1 MENKKKIVFFLF
13 LTLLGSLVACNRH
26 CPCTQQGTGF
36 VWHSE
41 PKEANVLH
49 ISIHPS
55 ILPFSGKTLEV
66 KYVKMNGALHP
77 VSEVVDCKSFINI
90 FDSEDSVA
98 RRNNEYYRIN
108 PIVNYF
114 KDKNYLYFYIEQ
126 EKPPYDDFL
135 TVMGKCDDYEVLGG
149 EYLQVGDKIY
159 SRGVEVAG
167 ADLASF
173 HTIEV
178 LRKYS
183 EWQAI
188 LGKDKNHIYLYDKP
202 MTKSQSEGF
211 IIDSSLLF
219 SDGESA
225 NFINKYK
232 DYSSI
237 DSINVSQKS
246 FDATYHHCGK
256 GHFDFHKQD
265 LKFIKDKTL
274 REEIAYYY
282 VIRVGEENLCEEP
295 TAVLL
300 SQGGEEFYL
309 NTLKGVENACGFPE
323 NTPVTCQ
330 AYWLKIHTPNG
341 VFDEVVIYDMKN
353 TVK

>member
-1 MENKKKIVFFLF
+1 MKH
-13 LTLLGSLVACNRH
+13 LLPFIALLLLVSCSSKLD
-26 CPCTQQGTGF
+26 TQQGTGF
-36 VWHSE
+36 AWHSD
-41 PKEANVLH
+41 PKEGNLLH
-49 ISIHPS
+49 ITDYPAIS
-55 ILPFSGKTLEV
+55 PFNGKTYVV
-66 KYVKMNGALHP
+66 KYVKMNGKLYP
-77 VSEVVDCKSFINI
+77 LSDVVDCKSFINI
-90 FDSEDSVA
+90 YDSEDSVA

-114 KDKNYLYFYIEQ
+114 KDKKYLYFYVQQ

-135 TVMGKCDDYEVLGG
+135 TVMGKCNDYEVLGG
-149 EYLQVGDKIY
+149 EYLRVGDKIY

-167 ADLASF
+167 ADVASF

-183 EWQAI
+183 EWHAI

-225 NFINKYK
+225 NLINKYM

-246 FDATYHHCGK
+246 FDAIYHHCGK
-256 GHFDFHKQD
+256 GRFDFIKQD

-282 VIRVGEENLCEEP
+282 VIRDGEENLCEEP

-309 NTLKGVENACGFPE
+309 NTLKEVENACSFPE

-341 VFDEVVIYDMKN
+341 VFDVVVIYDMKN

>member
-1 MENKKKIVFFLF
+1 MKPLTF
-13 LTLLGSLVACNRH
+13 TLLLFALLLCVACTDSH
-26 CPCTQQGTGF
+26 TSSQPTEALQTPTQEYIFEGT
-36 VWHSE
+36 E
-41 PKEANVLH
+41 PFWQME
-49 ISIHPS
+49 IHNDS
-55 ILPFSGKTLEV
+55 ILLFCDNKEVQMRATFAEKSVNGNTIGFSNDEIYGIINENWKHNCCYSISEKDSLPYEIFFVFEGKT
-66 KYVKMNGALHP
+66 
-77 VSEVVDCKSFINI
+77 
-90 FDSEDSVA
+90 
-98 RRNNEYYRIN
+98 YRGCG
-108 PIVNYF
+108 
-114 KDKNYLYFYIEQ
+114 
-126 EKPPYDDFL
+126 EKRP
-135 TVMGKCDDYEVLGG
+135 
-149 EYLQVGDKIY
+149 
-159 SRGVEVAG
+159 
-167 ADLASF
+167 
-173 HTIEV
+173 
-178 LRKYS
+178 
-183 EWQAI
+183 
-188 LGKDKNHIYLYDKP
+188 
-202 MTKSQSEGF
+202 
-211 IIDSSLLF
+211 SSLHF
-219 SDGESA
+219 SDGELA

-237 DSINVSQKS
+237 DSINVFQKS

-282 VIRVGEENLCEEP
+282 VIRDGEENLCEEP

-309 NTLKGVENACGFPE
+309 NTLKGVENACSFPE

>member
-13 LTLLGSLVACNRH
+13 LTLLGSLAACNRH

-90 FDSEDSVA
+90 YDSEDSVA

-149 EYLQVGDKIY
+149 EYLRVGDKIY

-202 MTKSQSEGF
+202 MTKSQSEEF
-211 IIDSSLLF
+211 IIDFSLLF

-225 NFINKYK
+225 NFINKYM

-246 FDATYHHCGK
+246 FDAIYHHCGK
-256 GHFDFHKQD
+256 GRFDFIKQN

-282 VIRVGEENLCEEP
+282 VIRDGEENLCEEP

-309 NTLKGVENACGFPE
+309 NTLKGVENACSFSE